1 MHLTPSLQMGLA
13 MTWIILI
20 KLIIEIISKLPLDAK
35 EEDVDALVLEVQ
47 SQVVAQGIGDLP
59 WEQLLPLIVEIIKLL
74 LRSRDPEA
82 GV

>member
-1 MHLTPSLQMGLA
+1 